1 MRVNSLLVGE
11 TEASGF
17 KSEYQNYL
25 KHSDVGHEF
34 GYNSVALGAE
44 ESRVYRNEKEVY
56 DAGEDGAQTINH
68 RLPRQLFQ
76 GICHNESKNSYF
88 CQIIVILSKAK
99 ELCKG
104 LIKVKNMKRIVLI
117 LAAAMAIASCACRNE
132 SEQAAETQ
140 TEMEK
145 TLIAEPEF
153 EMVTSHGTMKL
164 KLYSMTPKHRDN
176 FVKLVNEKYYD
187 GMRFHRVIE
196 GFMIQGGDPYSRDTS
211 KINLWGQGGPDY
223 TVPAEF
229 VNQYW
234 HKKGAIAAARKGDM
248 ANPTKASSGSQFY
261 IVHDENNCLHLDG
274 QYSIFGEVT
283 EGLEVIDRI
292 AAVPTDAYDRPY
304 EDVMIIS
311 VKPLNVEPEE
321 VPAET
326 ADTTKT
332 E

>member
-1 MRVNSLLVGE
+1 
-11 TEASGF
+11 
-17 KSEYQNYL
+17 
-25 KHSDVGHEF
+25 
-34 GYNSVALGAE
+34 
-44 ESRVYRNEKEVY
+44 
-56 DAGEDGAQTINH
+56 
-68 RLPRQLFQ
+68 
-76 GICHNESKNSYF
+76 
-88 CQIIVILSKAK
+88 
-99 ELCKG
+99 
-104 LIKVKNMKRIVLI
+104 MKRIVLI

-292 AAVPTDAYDRPY
+292 AAVPTDRYDRPY
-304 EDVMIIS
+304 EDVIIIS
-311 VKPLNVEPEE
+311 IKPLNVEPQQMSETVADTVEATPQVESAPQAEPVEE
-321 VPAET
+321 QVMQAET
-326 ADTTKT
+326 TITFDRKK
-332 E
+332 

>member
-1 MRVNSLLVGE
+1 
-11 TEASGF
+11 
-17 KSEYQNYL
+17 
-25 KHSDVGHEF
+25 
-34 GYNSVALGAE
+34 
-44 ESRVYRNEKEVY
+44 
-56 DAGEDGAQTINH
+56 
-68 RLPRQLFQ
+68 
-76 GICHNESKNSYF
+76 
-88 CQIIVILSKAK
+88 
-99 ELCKG
+99 
-104 LIKVKNMKRIVLI
+104 MKRIVLI

-311 VKPLNVEPEE
+311 VKPLNVKPEE

>member
-1 MRVNSLLVGE
+1 
-11 TEASGF
+11 
-17 KSEYQNYL
+17 
-25 KHSDVGHEF
+25 
-34 GYNSVALGAE
+34 
-44 ESRVYRNEKEVY
+44 
-56 DAGEDGAQTINH
+56 
-68 RLPRQLFQ
+68 
-76 GICHNESKNSYF
+76 
-88 CQIIVILSKAK
+88 
-99 ELCKG
+99 
-104 LIKVKNMKRIVLI
+104 MKRIVLI